1 MTNQEKNEYM
11 SKWNRFQQKY
21 ERYFEKRFN
30 RALKIQLDA
39 FLKTQDIMA
48 IPSFPI
54 YTTLIE
60 LYKKVGPAWAR
71 VVRMDGIKA
80 DGRMGFNEE
89 IIALMQEYYGID
101 LLNDAEEINTYTR
114 NIIRKTLTRAATE
127 GLSINEIVRVL
138 RTDPELGPMR
148 ARRIART
155 ETVTAA
161 NGAAM
166 IYAKKSGYQMK
177 KIWLS
182 IQDNRTRHN
191 QLANHLT
198 IDGTTIDYE
207 EPFKLK
213 SNKLGDIFM
222 QQPGVRTQ
230 PNGLA
235 VPAVEIVNCRCTV
248 AFQAKRDRN
257 GRIIRA

>member
-1 MTNQEKNEYM
+1 MTNKEKNEYM

-30 RALKIQLDA
+30 RALKIQLEA

-89 IIALMQEYYGID
+89 IVALMNEYYGID
-101 LLNDAEEINTYTR
+101 LMNDAEDINTFTR
-114 NIIRKTLTRAATE
+114 NILQKTLNRAATE
-127 GLSINEIVRVL
+127 GLSFNEIVRIL

-191 QLANHLT
+191 HKM

-207 EPFKLK
+207 EPFKLS